1 MINRFFKILY
11 IFVLLILCQPLMAQ
25 SVNDLLFQQL
35 LEQNPEIIQD
45 LQNQTQQIEVDR
57 SLASKTQNF
66 VSASQNQQ
74 RDLTTSP
81 DMNSLGSQ
89 SIITRYYKTL
99 TGEVLTTYGAQEFT
113 QTQDESLL
121 FYNTIGKDYE
131 FAPGDIVQVTIT
143 GLSPSTGPVQ
153 IAKDGTITINRLYPL
168 HVAGLKVEQ
177 ISDLILDQILLDDAS
192 AKVFVRLDTAR
203 LVTVQI
209 SGNVNSPR
217 TIAIP
222 PYTPLSRI
230 IAYSGGVSDNG
241 SLRSIHLNN
250 NGEKTKTVD
259 FYEFL
264 KNPESINDPLVVEN
278 ARIFVPNK
286 GATIAASGFIGQPG
300 IYELPNKTFQISVE
314 NFLELTGTNFI
325 PPGAILKALYFD
337 NNGQS
342 VSRIV
347 SKNDLLYQGE
357 ALKIEFVE
365 TRELNVSKIQGAV
378 LKEYKLSTKEPI
390 SIKKVL
396 KGGSVLSQNAFLPFA
411 LITGKEIQAI
421 NLNEALIDESII
433 LPVGASLK
441 VFTYSEYLS
450 LVSQDPN
457 LTNNPF
463 VSKIYKAK
471 VAEIY
476 LDGKRIAYVPLSSN
490 RNFLESISD
499 FYTPSPKTVYDIAL
513 IENNSSVEA
522 FDLRSAIRLDSR
534 GPLLK
539 GDRVFIFENN
549 FYANILDYGR
559 QTSQAKP
566 LELTPSPSA
575 EIYADI
581 LQMNNLSDP
590 EITLDEQENRNSEEI
605 DFIRKI
611 LQQSNLISVK
621 LDGELFAFLPHAID
635 TDSNDILK
643 TLRNRLPK
651 LITEF
656 VITNDIATNNIPKI
670 KNLNDPFEIKEGGEI
685 NFISNDAYRSLIA
698 KFETNASTG
707 LISDVRYSDAVK
719 VYYNGKLALLLP
731 PNYSPSQLKLFEQYY
746 KKNDFYKLYIGLNTI
761 NSNTENWNL
770 LTFGSDSFFSNTSQ
784 LLLGPSNI
792 VNLFSNGFIRN
803 KFIEDSENINGVNF
817 NINSTAQIDS
827 VDVDTII
834 PQVSMINSA
843 ITDESLINQIRSMG
857 LQAELD
863 NTTGTDEEI
872 ITTQKRFFDYQIEIM
887 RNSLRTISGS
897 VQFPGSY
904 PVADEIRLS
913 NFIATAE
920 LIENTAK
927 SDIRITRAIKQQDQL
942 INVEPIILPLDSTKL
957 NEQILSGL
965 YYLEIPLADNN
976 AITGV
981 IELKGEVLNPGN
993 YSFTRSETVQ
1003 NIIKR
1008 AGGLTDVAFPLGA
1021 VLKRE
1026 SAKKLERESNNILA
1040 DQLEASILNL
1050 AQSSLEGAGDQV
1062 KVVLGYANQLRL
1074 QPTTGRMALNI
1085 LENNSSAPQFLE
1097 DGDILTIPKRP
1108 AHISIVGSVQRSTIA
1123 SYIPG
1128 QSFTDYLQMA
1138 GGLTKVADS
1147 RKAYML
1153 LPNGQSLKLNSS
1165 TIIPVGSVIVVPPK
1179 LDRLSILGGTDI
1191 ISKVLSNIS
1200 NSILSIQNVD

>member
-1 MINRFFKILY
+1 
-11 IFVLLILCQPLMAQ
+11 
-25 SVNDLLFQQL
+25 
-35 LEQNPEIIQD
+35 
-45 LQNQTQQIEVDR
+45 
-57 SLASKTQNF
+57 
-66 VSASQNQQ
+66 
-74 RDLTTSP
+74 
-81 DMNSLGSQ
+81 
-89 SIITRYYKTL
+89 
-99 TGEVLTTYGAQEFT
+99 
-113 QTQDESLL
+113 
-121 FYNTIGKDYE
+121 
-131 FAPGDIVQVTIT
+131 
-143 GLSPSTGPVQ
+143 
-153 IAKDGTITINRLYPL
+153 
-168 HVAGLKVEQ
+168 
-177 ISDLILDQILLDDAS
+177 
-192 AKVFVRLDTAR
+192 
-203 LVTVQI
+203 
-209 SGNVNSPR
+209 
-217 TIAIP
+217 
-222 PYTPLSRI
+222 
-230 IAYSGGVSDNG
+230 
-241 SLRSIHLNN
+241 
-250 NGEKTKTVD
+250 
-259 FYEFL
+259 
-264 KNPESINDPLVVEN
+264 
-278 ARIFVPNK
+278 
-286 GATIAASGFIGQPG
+286 
-300 IYELPNKTFQISVE
+300 
-314 NFLELTGTNFI
+314 
-325 PPGAILKALYFD
+325 
-337 NNGQS
+337 
-342 VSRIV
+342 
-347 SKNDLLYQGE
+347 
-357 ALKIEFVE
+357 
-365 TRELNVSKIQGAV
+365 
-378 LKEYKLSTKEPI
+378 
-390 SIKKVL
+390 
-396 KGGSVLSQNAFLPFA
+396 
-411 LITGKEIQAI
+411 
-421 NLNEALIDESII
+421 
-433 LPVGASLK
+433 
-441 VFTYSEYLS
+441 
-450 LVSQDPN
+450 
-457 LTNNPF
+457 
-463 VSKIYKAK
+463 
-471 VAEIY
+471 
-476 LDGKRIAYVPLSSN
+476 
-490 RNFLESISD
+490 
-499 FYTPSPKTVYDIAL
+499 
-513 IENNSSVEA
+513 
-522 FDLRSAIRLDSR
+522 
-534 GPLLK
+534 
-539 GDRVFIFENN
+539 
-549 FYANILDYGR
+549 
-559 QTSQAKP
+559 
-566 LELTPSPSA
+566 
-575 EIYADI
+575 
-581 LQMNNLSDP
+581 
-590 EITLDEQENRNSEEI
+590 
-605 DFIRKI
+605 
-611 LQQSNLISVK
+611 
-621 LDGELFAFLPHAID
+621 
-635 TDSNDILK
+635 
-643 TLRNRLPK
+643 
-651 LITEF
+651 
-656 VITNDIATNNIPKI
+656 
-670 KNLNDPFEIKEGGEI
+670 
-685 NFISNDAYRSLIA
+685 
-698 KFETNASTG
+698 
-707 LISDVRYSDAVK
+707 
-719 VYYNGKLALLLP
+719 
-731 PNYSPSQLKLFEQYY
+731 
-746 KKNDFYKLYIGLNTI
+746 LYIGLNTI

-942 INVEPIILPLDSTKL
+942 INLEPIILPLDSTKL

-1165 TIIPVGSVIVVPPK
+1165 TIIPVGSVIIVPPK